1 MKPAIDDKCRALVE
15 RRKVLKL
22 EHSVQHYYYFR
33 LTMTLVRGD
42 KNLTIMEQLNDSYI
56 DLTKKYKEQQRRVI
70 NEMVAISS
78 GYTEPMTHLGR
89 ELCTGETTA
98 MTVMDSILVRIL
110 LIVRWMESPLSWL
123 RWWRPTASCP
133 RPLPPHLC

>member
-1 MKPAIDDKCRALVE
+1 MMKPAIDDKCRALVE

-22 EHSVQHYYYFR
+22 EHSVQHCYYFR

-78 GYTEPMTHLGR
+78 EYTEPMARLGKVISQ
-89 ELCTGETTA
+89 L
-98 MTVMDSILVRIL
+98 DILVRL
-110 LIVRWMESPLSWL
+110 WVGLGSFRPFSKVRK
-123 RWWRPTASCP
+123 
-133 RPLPPHLC
+133 